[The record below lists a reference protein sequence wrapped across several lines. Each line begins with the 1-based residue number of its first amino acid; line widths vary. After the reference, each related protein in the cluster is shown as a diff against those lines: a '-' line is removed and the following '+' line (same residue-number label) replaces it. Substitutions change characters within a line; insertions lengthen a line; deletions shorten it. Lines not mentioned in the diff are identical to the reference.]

1 MKDFGFEK
9 FQKLQN
15 DPPLQCYN
23 QTPNSNITFQCR
35 ADFNKN
41 SDDHEFTDTSQNRN
55 KIVLKKFKFVNRKG
69 KKNLKT
75 QAK

>member
-1 MKDFGFEK
+1 MTH
-9 FQKLQN
+9 
-15 DPPLQCYN
+15 PYN
-23 QTPNSNITFQCR
+23 VTIRHRTVILLFNVEQT
-35 ADFNKN
+35 FNKN